1 MKNIFKKNHII
12 ITALAIMIVIAGYLS
27 FVNRDNVPENDL
39 TTVENPDTEDLKE
52 LAELEGLELVTDT
65 TKDDT
70 TKDDTATD
78 TTKDDA
84 ATDNTANDATLD
96 DNDETTPVETLDATD
111 ELGETDI
118 SDEDM
123 LADAKD
129 VTDSGEL
136 DLEDGTPGEA
146 VLVSTTQDAGYFL
159 DAKITREQSRAKNK
173 ATYMDIMK
181 SADITE
187 EQKQDAIDA
196 LLELTT
202 IADQESAAEILLG
215 ARGFDDAVVF
225 VVDGIADVVVNATTL
240 SKQQLAIIEDV
251 VKDKTGIAVEHIHI
265 TPVVVQE

>member
-27 FVNRDNVPENDL
+27 FVNRDDVPEKDL
-39 TTVENPDTEDLKE
+39 TTVENPDSDDLKE

-65 TKDDT
+65 TT
-70 TKDDTATD
+70 DDTATD
-78 TTKDDA
+78 DTTNDTAADD
-84 ATDNTANDATLD
+84 TTNDTTLD
-96 DNDETTPVETLDATD
+96 DNDETTPVKTQDATD
-111 ELGETDI
+111 ELGESDI
-118 SDEDM
+118 SDDDM

-146 VLVSTTQDAGYFL
+146 VLVNATQDAGYFL
-159 DAKITREQSRAKNK
+159 DAKIKREQTRAKNK

-187 EQKQDAIDA
+187 EQKQSAINA
-196 LLELTT
+196 ALELTT

-215 ARGFDDAVVF
+215 ARGFEDVVVF
-225 VVDGIADVVVNATTL
+225 IVDGSADVVVNASTL
-240 SKQQLAIIEDV
+240 SNQQLAIIEDV
-251 VKDKTGIAVEHIHI
+251 VKDKTGITVDNIHI
-265 TPVVVQE
+265 TPVVVQD